1 MKYMNIIHSNMYISG
16 CCFFSI
22 TIDPF
27 NINGSQKSLDQSQD
41 AEFDGLKPVKSE
53 TSGEN
58 RKYGTVNGILKSC
71 FHGK

>member
-1 MKYMNIIHSNMYISG
+1 M
-16 CCFFSI
+16 C
-22 TIDPF
+22 IDPF
-27 NINGSQKSLDQSQD
+27 DINGSQKSLDQSQD

-58 RKYGTVNGILKSC
+58 RKYGAVNGILKSC